1 MRYKKVY
8 QQRSESGMSR
18 KDFVSPAED
27 KKWNE
32 ETCAEI
38 IRRYRE
44 EVMVAE
50 DEKLQTLLSEI
61 DEEIETEHSQSDIK
75 NKWYLDTL
83 ITRLYEAGAGVE
95 LYCLNSILLEVREE
109 QASYI

>member
-1 MRYKKVY
+1 
-8 QQRSESGMSR
+8 MSR
-18 KDFVSPAED
+18 KDFIDPTKD
-27 KKWNE
+27 KKWDE

-44 EVMVAE
+44 EVVATG

-83 ITRLYEAGAGVE
+83 ISRLYEASANVE

>member
-1 MRYKKVY
+1 MRYKKAF

-18 KDFVSPAED
+18 NAFIEPAQD
-27 KKWNE
+27 KKWDE

-44 EVMVAE
+44 EVMATE

-61 DEEIETEHSQSDIK
+61 DEEMETEHSQSDIK

-83 ITRLYEAGAGVE
+83 ISRLYEAGASVE